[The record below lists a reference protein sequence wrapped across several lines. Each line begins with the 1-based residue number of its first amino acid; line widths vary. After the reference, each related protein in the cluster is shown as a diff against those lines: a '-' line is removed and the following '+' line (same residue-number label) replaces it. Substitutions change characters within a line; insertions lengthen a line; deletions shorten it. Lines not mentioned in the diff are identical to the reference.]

1 MGQSRPALIALA
13 ASLKPR
19 WSGQKYPCRRH
30 IMRRTTNERLGTDTI
45 ATLDRREFSVVR
57 PRPVVSFTLVP

>member
-1 MGQSRPALIALA
+1 
-13 ASLKPR
+13 
-19 WSGQKYPCRRH
+19 
-30 IMRRTTNERLGTDTI
+30 MRRTTNERLGTDTI